1 MPQTLLNLNLT
12 PSVGA
17 MSPPPFLLLLLLLL
31 VLGVVIV
38 VTTPSNVALCVNN
51 KDVRGGQGLIS
62 LSWKSF
68 TQHEGIYV
76 GRTFMCLRNDW
87 TTMTTTMTMTMK
99 KKL

>member
-17 MSPPPFLLLLLLLL
+17 MSPPPFLLLLLL

-76 GRTFMCLRNDW
+76 GRTVSCACGMIGQR
-87 TTMTTTMTMTMK
+87 
-99 KKL
+99 